1 MKKTYI
7 IPAMMA
13 VPFVATQV
21 IAASITHV
29 GGDSGLDLG
38 DGEIPVEGDVKII
51 TPNLW
56 DDEW

>member
-1 MKKTYI
+1 
-7 IPAMMA
+7 MA

-51 TPNLW
+51 TPNIW